1 MVVLFCIFG
10 VCKESKQ
17 KSPTRKTPKEDV
29 SPYEIFLKRANTFY
43 SALPTLYF
51 KYGSFFLCKQEKGG
65 RTEKHG

>member
-43 SALPTLYF
+43 SPYQLCTLSI
-51 KYGSFFLCKQEKGG
+51 GFFLMQ
-65 RTEKHG
+65 